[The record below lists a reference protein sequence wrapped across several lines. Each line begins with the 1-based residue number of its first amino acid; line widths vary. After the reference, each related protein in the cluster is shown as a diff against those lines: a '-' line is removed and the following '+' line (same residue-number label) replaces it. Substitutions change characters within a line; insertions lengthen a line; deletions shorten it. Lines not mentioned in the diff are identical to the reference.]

1 MRHASAF
8 LLFLCLPLELLLAS
22 PQTHYTV
29 KTELWEVLYHGDD
42 PGMTERI
49 VTLDPVK
56 VADSSPNG
64 FEQLAGSIAKSIQ
77 TYTAKSRPTFSASL
91 DDFTNKSGPIKKV
104 ILYEVQAQGVKGSGL
119 RNVGSFDLTA
129 TLDKAKVYALLPILA
144 GYDCDLVNL
153 AYSRGGWVLQ
163 SSHGTQELTASS
175 CQARKFDNWIVE
187 VKVTSEAAAKG
198 EEIKRELYDAI
209 DALGQARYKQLESF
223 RQEEGTV
230 AERNSHIPPGA
241 QVALSQAQSNFLLKA
256 SVK

>member
-1 MRHASAF
+1 
-8 LLFLCLPLELLLAS
+8 
-22 PQTHYTV
+22 V
-29 KTELWEVLYHGDD
+29 KAELWEVLYHGDD

-49 VTLDPVK
+49 VTLEPVK

-77 TYTAKSRPTFSASL
+77 IYTDKSKPTLTAGL
-91 DDFTNKSGPIKKV
+91 DDFTSKSGLIKKV
-104 ILYEVQAQGVKGSGL
+104 ILYEVQAQGVKGSGF

-153 AYSRGGWVLQ
+153 AYSKGSWILQ
-163 SSHGTQELTASS
+163 NPQGTQEITATS
-175 CQARKFDNWIVE
+175 CQARKFDKWIVE
-187 VKVTSEAAAKG
+187 VKVASNAATKE

-209 DALGQARYKQLESF
+209 DALGRARYKQLESF
-223 RQEEGTV
+223 RQEEGNV

-241 QVALSQAQSNFLLKA
+241 QVALSRAQSNFLLKV